1 MLEFQKDALVFLYR
15 NGGHNLFLVDLFGM
29 IWIDFAYI
37 MDKKRVYAVYIL
49 ISGGFFVRSSL

>member
-37 MDKKRVYAVYIL
+37 MDKKRVYAVYML
-49 ISGGFFVRSSL
+49 ISGGFFC